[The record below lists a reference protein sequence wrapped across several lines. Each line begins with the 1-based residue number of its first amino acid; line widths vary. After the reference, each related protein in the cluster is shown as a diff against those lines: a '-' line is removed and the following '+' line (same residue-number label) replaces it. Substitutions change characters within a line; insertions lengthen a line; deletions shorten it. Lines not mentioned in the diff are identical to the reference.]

1 MQCDLQL
8 QTWQVENEIQKRTTF
23 TRRIVIPMAKSSP
36 ANAIH
41 LVAMYG
47 LTSISCIVSI
57 SIEMRYEKRLCLQ
70 ARNCT
75 YISKLSLVAEMHL
88 CWKEKLMLSLVLES
102 CKNFG
107 SCCAKCLTHIFLYK
121 STELKSFHLSC
132 TVSTLDAYH
141 IDGT

>member
-88 CWKEKLMLSLVLES
+88 C
-102 CKNFG
+102 
-107 SCCAKCLTHIFLYK
+107 
-121 STELKSFHLSC
+121 
-132 TVSTLDAYH
+132 
-141 IDGT
+141 